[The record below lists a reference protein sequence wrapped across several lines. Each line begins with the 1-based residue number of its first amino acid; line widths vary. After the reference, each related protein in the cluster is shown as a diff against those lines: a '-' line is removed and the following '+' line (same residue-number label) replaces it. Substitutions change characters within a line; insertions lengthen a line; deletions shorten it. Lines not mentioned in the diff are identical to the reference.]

1 MAARSEQRQIR
12 LTLAEKTALKRR
24 AGEARRQEAEALTR
38 ANGNPNMDN
47 VAAIFDAIRQRLKVD
62 VRTRSVVAA

>member
-1 MAARSEQRQIR
+1 MLS
-12 LTLAEKTALKRR
+12 
-24 AGEARRQEAEALTR
+24 

-62 VRTRSVVAA
+62 LRARSVVAA